1 MKISFALLAAAALAV
16 APVFADEAPQPP
28 LGKAADNHIYA
39 QTLVNDTMAA
49 HSELVVIGL
58 HATAAGA
65 KDERMIATNLDRI
78 GKIDDDDDVAVA
90 TERKTICAPNLKD
103 PTRFEVQVPMM
114 DAKGNVVG
122 AIGLVFKYKAGDD
135 EVELHKKAVAI
146 RAELAAR
153 IADKDALFKATN

>member
-1 MKISFALLAAAALAV
+1 MKGLITLCAVAAAAVTAF
-16 APVFADEAPQPP
+16 AADEAPQPP

-39 QTLVNDTMAA
+39 QTLVNSIMAE

-58 HATAAGA
+58 HATAAGS

-103 PTRFEVQVPMM
+103 DTRFEVQVPLM
-114 DAKGNVVG
+114 DAQSHVVG
-122 AIGLVFKYKAGDD
+122 AIGLVFKYHPGDD
-135 EVELHKKAVAI
+135 ELALHKRALEI
-146 RAELAAR
+146 RAELAKQ
-153 IADKDALFKATN
+153 IPDHDSLFKPTS